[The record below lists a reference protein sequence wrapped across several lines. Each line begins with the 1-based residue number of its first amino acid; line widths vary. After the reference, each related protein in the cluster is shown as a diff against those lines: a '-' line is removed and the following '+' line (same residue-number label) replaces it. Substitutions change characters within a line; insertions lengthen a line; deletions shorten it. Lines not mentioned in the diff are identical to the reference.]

1 MYIETISVLQTVL
14 EYTCIED
21 RNQVCNVLCVR
32 ALCIVNRDQIC
43 TVFCVRS
50 HMCCSRQTTSSVL
63 HSESESTCIVDRN
76 QFCTYSVLEC
86 ICIVNRDQIC
96 TVFCVGSHKCFR
108 QKLVLYCTLSQSAH
122 ALKIETSSVLYS
134 VLECMSILLRDL
146 FCIVSCEA
154 NFFCSKIC
162 ICSSYSLQVPCR
174 NEVAQYQ
181 SAPVLWLEAISV
193 QQKEAIYLVSKSTCI
208 VLKASSVLK

>member
-1 MYIETISVLQTVL
+1 MYIETISVLQSVL

-32 ALCIVNRDQIC
+32 VICIVKRDQIC
-43 TVFCVRS
+43 TVICVRA
-50 HMCCSRQTTSSVL
+50 HVYCSRQKTSSVL

-108 QKLVLYCTLSQSAH
+108 QKLVLYCTLSQSTRE
-122 ALKIETSSVLYS
+122 LKIETSSVLYS
-134 VLECMSILLRDL
+134 VLKRMSILHRDL
-146 FCIVSCEA
+146 FCIVSCEIEQHLTQMDSTRLGSTWPQMEQHLTWID
-154 NFFCSKIC
+154 SKELGSTWPRDGIALDMDGQHKV
-162 ICSSYSLQVPCR
+162 YLATRR
-174 NEVAQYQ
+174 N
-181 SAPVLWLEAISV
+181 
-193 QQKEAIYLVSKSTCI
+193 ST
-208 VLKASSVLK
+208 

>member
-1 MYIETISVLQTVL
+1 MYIETISVLQSVL

-32 ALCIVNRDQIC
+32 VLCIVKRDLIC

-50 HMCCSRQTTSSVL
+50 HVYCSRQKTSSEL

-162 ICSSYSLQVPCR
+162 IVVIACR
-174 NEVAQYQ
+174 FCA
-181 SAPVLWLEAISV
+181 
-193 QQKEAIYLVSKSTCI
+193 
-208 VLKASSVLK
+208 VLKLLRIRAHLYCGQKQYLYSRRGTLPRVQEHMYCI